1 MRLRSIELGGYK
13 SFGNRTLLRFDAGL
27 TAVVGPNGSGK
38 SNIMDALRWVIG
50 EGANRSLRVRRLDD
64 VIFTGSAERAP
75 AGLAEVRLRL
85 DNEDRW
91 LGLDAAEVEVQRRVH
106 RDGESEFRL
115 NGRAVRLREIQE
127 LFHNSGLG
135 AGGYAL
141 MGQGLVDEVLR
152 LRPQERRRLI
162 EEVADLRRHRRKMLE
177 SRRQRE
183 RAEQHL
189 ERARLLRG
197 EIEPRL
203 RALERQARRAKRREE
218 LETELNAALR
228 AWYAA
233 AAAQLADEE
242 RRRQNA
248 AQTAQQAQQQ
258 AEEERAAAAAAAAA
272 AERAVD
278 AARSAS
284 ESAAA
289 ERRAAQA
296 RLNDL
301 QHALELDQRRRDW
314 LTSEA
319 ANLAAELGIAAPDDE
334 PAPDLESAAA
344 ALAAAE
350 TALRE
355 ARDQRDRA
363 QQERDEHAHRRAV
376 AEALRQR
383 LEDERVE
390 LERESQTLNAAL
402 AAQQETLA
410 ALETAHAEAATT
422 ESDAAQALQAARDD
436 EAKAAEALEQIDA
449 AQTELRAAR
458 AAIEREIGDLT
469 ARITALDD
477 FSAPAAANAAAQL
490 ADEERRRQNAAQTAQ
505 QAQQQAE
512 EERAAAAA
520 AAAAAERAV
529 DAARSASESAAA
541 ERRAAQAR
549 LNDLQHALELDQ
561 RRRDWL
567 TSEAANLA
575 AELGIAAPDD
585 EPAPD
590 LESAAAALAAAE
602 TALREAR
609 DQRDRAQQERD
620 EHAHRRAV
628 AEALRQRLEDE
639 RVELERESQTLNAA
653 LAAQQE
659 TLAALETAHAEA
671 ATTESDAA
679 QALQAA
685 RDDEAKA
692 AEALEQIDAA
702 QTELRA
708 ARAAIE
714 REIGDLTARI
724 TALDDFSAPAAAN
737 GAAPQLLGRLRIQTG
752 YELAI
757 EAALGA
763 AAEAEVQPTAA
774 AALKRARDALR
785 RDEQSWIGVAADLAA
800 GRGQRRSTA
809 PAHPNGA
816 GSGRT
821 AVAVGL
827 TALDVIDA
835 PSDLRP
841 IVDALLSGVRIVDD
855 IEQAQALLAETEQ
868 AIATRDGILLRADGV
883 VATRSGQSAARAR
896 QQQRLTEWREQ
907 RSAKRRELRRH
918 PRPDDD
924 QRAQAAQE
932 RDAAAAL
939 VRQRAESHTAA
950 GAALSNADRALQ
962 AARAE
967 RERLDDGA
975 QGVRSRLERVH
986 ADLDAASAPIAA
998 PPAAEPPP
1006 EQDDL
1011 TVLEQERDAAAA
1023 LHADARA
1030 RAEQI
1035 ERRSQA
1041 AARLRDVREEINS
1054 LCLTLAEREQAVAEA
1069 ETAAAD
1075 NEAPTA
1081 ARSALDAAEQERAAC
1096 RRRLETAQAERLAAE
1111 RAAVEAQA
1119 ALRET
1124 RAAAQRLAASAEE
1137 DQIDLAQLPPAV
1149 ALVDADQLRADAN
1162 ALRDRLNRLGAA
1174 PPDAAEQHEAELE
1187 RFTSLHD
1194 QIGDLEATEARL
1206 REAERELET
1215 LIGSG
1220 FRGAFEKV
1228 DAAFQ
1233 RYFRL
1238 MFRGG
1243 RAQLT
1248 LTQEQPPADADSP
1261 SADSQLE
1268 LEGVRAEPEP
1278 PPAGVEI
1285 IAQPP
1290 GKRVGSLDQ
1299 LSGGER
1305 ALTAIAL
1312 LFALLEVRPV
1322 PFCVLDEVDAAL
1334 DEANVERFVQAL
1346 KERAADMQ
1354 FVVITHNRRTIE
1366 QADAIYGVTMAS
1378 DGLSKVLSVRLDNLP
1393 AAYA

>member
-363 QQERDEHAHRRAV
+363 QQERDEHARRRAV

-402 AAQQETLA
+402 AAQQETLN
-410 ALETAHAEAATT
+410 ALETDRSEAATT

-449 AQTELRAAR
+449 AQTELR
-458 AAIEREIGDLT
+458 D
-469 ARITALDD
+469 
-477 FSAPAAANAAAQL
+477 
-490 ADEERRRQNAAQTAQ
+490 
-505 QAQQQAE
+505 
-512 EERAAAAA
+512 
-520 AAAAAERAV
+520 
-529 DAARSASESAAA
+529 
-541 ERRAAQAR
+541 
-549 LNDLQHALELDQ
+549 
-561 RRRDWL
+561 
-567 TSEAANLA
+567 
-575 AELGIAAPDD
+575 
-585 EPAPD
+585 
-590 LESAAAALAAAE
+590 
-602 TALREAR
+602 
-609 DQRDRAQQERD
+609 
-620 EHAHRRAV
+620 
-628 AEALRQRLEDE
+628 
-639 RVELERESQTLNAA
+639 
-653 LAAQQE
+653 
-659 TLAALETAHAEA
+659 
-671 ATTESDAA
+671 
-679 QALQAA
+679 
-685 RDDEAKA
+685 
-692 AEALEQIDAA
+692 
-702 QTELRA
+702 

-827 TALDVIDA
+827 TALDVVDA
-835 PSDLRP
+835 PSELRP
-841 IVDALLSGVRIVDD
+841 IVDALLSGVRIVND

-868 AIATRDGILLRADGV
+868 AIVTRDGILLRADGV

-1006 EQDDL
+1006 EQDAL
-1011 TVLEQERDAAAA
+1011 TALEQERDAAAA

-1054 LCLTLAEREQAVAEA
+1054 LRLSLAKREQAVAEA

-1137 DQIDLAQLPPAV
+1137 DQIDLAQLPPAA

-1220 FRGAFEKV
+1220 FRGSFEKV

>member
-13 SFGNRTLLRFDAGL
+13 SFGNRTVLRFDAGL

-50 EGANRSLRVRRLDD
+50 EGANRSLRVRRLDE

-85 DNEDRW
+85 DNEDGW
-91 LGLDAAEVEVQRRVH
+91 LGLEAAEVEVQRRVH

-115 NGRAVRLREIQE
+115 NGRSVRLREIQE

-177 SRRQRE
+177 SQRQRA

-218 LETELNAALR
+218 LEAELDAALR

-242 RRRQNA
+242 RRRRDA
-248 AQTAQQAQQQ
+248 AQTAQEAQQR
-258 AEEERAAAAAAAAA
+258 AEDERAAAAAAAAT
-272 AERAVD
+272 AERAVE
-278 AARSAS
+278 AARAAA

-289 ERRAAQA
+289 ERRAAQT

-314 LTSEA
+314 LTGEA
-319 ANLAAELGIAAPDDE
+319 DNLEAELGIAVPDDD
-334 PAPDLESAAA
+334 PAPELESAAS

-355 ARDQRDRA
+355 ARERRDRA
-363 QQERDEHAHRRAV
+363 QRERDEYAHRRAV

-383 LEDERVE
+383 LEAERVE
-390 LERESQTLNAAL
+390 LESESHTLDAAL
-402 AAQQETLA
+402 AAQQETVASL
-410 ALETAHAEAATT
+410 EAARAGAATA
-422 ESDAAQALQAARDD
+422 ESDAAQALETARAD
-436 EAKAAEALEQIDA
+436 EAEAAEALAQIDA
-449 AQTELRAAR
+449 GHAELRDAR
-458 AAIEREIGDLT
+458 AAIEREIEDLT

-477 FSAPAAANAAAQL
+477 FSAPAAASG
-490 ADEERRRQNAAQTAQ
+490 TAP
-505 QAQQQAE
+505 
-512 EERAAAAA
+512 
-520 AAAAAERAV
+520 
-529 DAARSASESAAA
+529 
-541 ERRAAQAR
+541 R
-549 LNDLQHALELDQ
+549 LL
-561 RRRDWL
+561 
-567 TSEAANLA
+567 S
-575 AELGIAAPDD
+575 
-585 EPAPD
+585 
-590 LESAAAALAAAE
+590 
-602 TALREAR
+602 
-609 DQRDRAQQERD
+609 
-620 EHAHRRAV
+620 
-628 AEALRQRLEDE
+628 
-639 RVELERESQTLNAA
+639 
-653 LAAQQE
+653 
-659 TLAALETAHAEA
+659 
-671 ATTESDAA
+671 
-679 QALQAA
+679 
-685 RDDEAKA
+685 
-692 AEALEQIDAA
+692 
-702 QTELRA
+702 
-708 ARAAIE
+708 
-714 REIGDLTARI
+714 
-724 TALDDFSAPAAAN
+724 
-737 GAAPQLLGRLRIQTG
+737 RLRIEPG
-752 YELAI
+752 YEIAI

-774 AALKRARDALR
+774 AALKRARAALR

-809 PAHPNGA
+809 AAHPNGA

-855 IEQAQALLAETEQ
+855 AKQAQALPAETEQ
-868 AIATRDGILLRADGV
+868 AIVTRDGILLRADGV

-896 QQQRLTEWREQ
+896 QQQRLAEWREQ
-907 RSAKRRELRRH
+907 RSAKRRELEQH
-918 PRPDDD
+918 PSPDDER
-924 QRAQAAQE
+924 RAQAAQA
-932 RDAAAAL
+932 RDAAADL
-939 VRQRAESHTAA
+939 VRERAESHAAA
-950 GAALSNADRALQ
+950 GAALADADRALL
-962 AARAE
+962 AARTE
-967 RERLDDGA
+967 QERLDGVA
-975 QGVRSRLERVH
+975 QGVRSRLERIR
-986 ADLDAASAPIAA
+986 ADLEAAAEPIT
-998 PPAAEPPP
+998 PPADAPPPP
-1006 EQDDL
+1006 EQGEL
-1011 TVLEQERDAAAA
+1011 AALEQARDAAAA
-1023 LHADARA
+1023 QHAAARA
-1030 RAEQI
+1030 RTEQI

-1041 AARLRDVREEINS
+1041 AARLGEVREELDS
-1054 LCLTLAEREQAVAEA
+1054 LRLRLAERERAVAEA

-1075 NEAPTA
+1075 DAAPAA

-1124 RAAAQRLAASAEE
+1124 RSAAQRLATSAEE
-1137 DQIDLAQLPPAV
+1137 DQIDLAQLPPPA
-1149 ALVDADQLRADAN
+1149 AAPIDADRLRADAN
-1162 ALRDRLNRLGAA
+1162 ALRERLNRLGAA
-1174 PPDAAEQHEAELE
+1174 PPDAAEQHQAELE

-1194 QIGDLEATEARL
+1194 QIADLEATEARL
-1206 REAERELET
+1206 REAEHELET

-1220 FRGAFEKV
+1220 FRGAFEQV

-1248 LTQEQPPADADSP
+1248 LTQEPPPADADG
-1261 SADSQLE
+1261 ALTDSQLE
-1268 LEGVRAEPEP
+1268 LEGVRTEPDL

-1285 IAQPP
+1285 TAQPP

-1346 KERAADMQ
+1346 KERAADVQ